1 MVTIRQV
8 AAHAGVSTATV
19 SYVLNGLGSI
29 PAETRARVME
39 SVTALDYQPR
49 HAARA
54 LRGRSHTLG
63 ISMASGYDRLA
74 DPATAEILAGMAQAA
89 SLQGLALL
97 LIPMSDDIAKS
108 CVAVARS
115 GQVDGIIVCDPQ
127 PEDPRLTALHQAEI
141 ACVSIG
147 PQGDTWVTSD
157 IRMGMNLAVAHL
169 VGLGHRQIALIAPD
183 FALAASDWYVDGFL
197 AALADAQL
205 ELLDGGIVAGGR
217 READGEAAMDELL
230 ALPEPPT
237 AVIAASDELAYGA
250 MRAARDAG
258 LVVGRDVSLM
268 GFDDLPPAAYLQP
281 PLTTIRQPRVAI
293 GVAAVQL
300 LVAQIGHTN
309 PAESTQS
316 LAPSL
321 VVRGSTGLVPPPVI
335 AHLSSDK

>member
-1 MVTIRQV
+1 
-8 AAHAGVSTATV
+8 
-19 SYVLNGLGSI
+19 
-29 PAETRARVME
+29 
-39 SVTALDYQPR
+39 
-49 HAARA
+49 
-54 LRGRSHTLG
+54 
-63 ISMASGYDRLA
+63 
-74 DPATAEILAGMAQAA
+74 
-89 SLQGLALL
+89 
-97 LIPMSDDIAKS
+97 
-108 CVAVARS
+108 
-115 GQVDGIIVCDPQ
+115 
-127 PEDPRLTALHQAEI
+127 
-141 ACVSIG
+141 
-147 PQGDTWVTSD
+147 
-157 IRMGMNLAVAHL
+157 MNLAVAHL

-250 MRAARDAG
+250 MRAVRDAG

-300 LVAQIGHTN
+300 LVAQIGHTH

-316 LAPSL
+316 LAPTL
-321 VVRGSTGLVPPPVI
+321 LVRGSTGLVPPTVI
-335 AHLSSDK
+335 AHLSPDK

>member
-1 MVTIRQV
+1 
-8 AAHAGVSTATV
+8 
-19 SYVLNGLGSI
+19 
-29 PAETRARVME
+29 
-39 SVTALDYQPR
+39 
-49 HAARA
+49 
-54 LRGRSHTLG
+54 
-63 ISMASGYDRLA
+63 MASGYDRLA

-115 GQVDGIIVCDPQ
+115 GQVDGVIVCDPQ
-127 PEDPRLTALHQAEI
+127 PEDPRLTALQHAEV

-147 PQGDTWVTSD
+147 PQGTTWVTSD
-157 IRMGMNLAVAHL
+157 ITLGMDLAVAHL
-169 VGLGHRQIALIAPD
+169 VGLGHRRIALIAPD

-281 PLTTIRQPRVAI
+281 PLTTIRQPRFAI

-316 LAPSL
+316 LPPTL
-321 VVRGSTGLVPPPVI
+321 LVRGSTGLVPPTVI
-335 AHLSSDK
+335 AHLSPDK